1 MRDAQTINVRAFI
14 DEHPVS
20 RHQMLIAGLIFLVVA
35 LDGMDIGIMGYAA
48 PEIIRTW
55 GISKPEMGTVLSA
68 VFFGMAGG
76 AFLAG
81 PVGDWRGRKIVIVSA
96 VLWFGITTLLAAFAI
111 GPFCLLILRVLAGIG
126 LGAAIPTGLALMAEY
141 APQRRRSLLL
151 TIVFSGFTAG
161 ASCAGLVAAWL
172 IPAFGWQVALAT
184 AGALPVLFA
193 AILLILLPESVAL
206 LAARNRQAGIPK
218 MLQKIDQHASFRS
231 GTTFWLP
238 VAPDQPKGS
247 FAVLLSKRYAV
258 PTEN

>member
-20 RHQMLIAGLIFLVVA
+20 RYQMLIAGLIFLVVA
-35 LDGMDIGIMGYAA
+35 FDGMDIGIMGYAA

-111 GPFCLLILRVLAGIG
+111 GSFGLLILRVLAGIG
-126 LGAAIPTGLALMAEY
+126 LGAAIPTGLA
-141 APQRRRSLLL
+141 
-151 TIVFSGFTAG
+151 V
-161 ASCAGLVAAWL
+161 
-172 IPAFGWQVALAT
+172 PAKNY
-184 AGALPVLFA
+184 
-193 AILLILLPESVAL
+193 I
-206 LAARNRQAGIPK
+206 RQ
-218 MLQKIDQHASFRS
+218 
-231 GTTFWLP
+231 
-238 VAPDQPKGS
+238 
-247 FAVLLSKRYAV
+247 Y
-258 PTEN
+258 

>member
-1 MRDAQTINVRAFI
+1 MRDVQTINVRAFV

-96 VLWFGITTLLAAFAI
+96 VLWFGITTLLAAFAT
-111 GPFCLLILRVLAGIG
+111 GPFGLLILRVLAGVG
-126 LGAAIPTGLALMAEY
+126 LGAAIPTGLALTAEY
-141 APQRRRSLLL
+141 APQRSRSLLL

-184 AGALPVLFA
+184 AGALPV
-193 AILLILLPESVAL
+193 IS
-206 LAARNRQAGIPK
+206 
-218 MLQKIDQHASFRS
+218 LQFC
-231 GTTFWLP
+231 
-238 VAPDQPKGS
+238 
-247 FAVLLSKRYAV
+247 
-258 PTEN
+258 